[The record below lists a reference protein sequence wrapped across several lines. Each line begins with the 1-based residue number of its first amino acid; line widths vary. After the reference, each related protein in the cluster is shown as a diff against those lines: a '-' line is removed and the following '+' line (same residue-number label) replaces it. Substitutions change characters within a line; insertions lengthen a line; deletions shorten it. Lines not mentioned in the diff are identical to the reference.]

1 MITQKELIHMYYKIC
16 DIEEEL
22 YVNPRPNDKILL
34 LTEDI
39 KKMIINR
46 VDDAPK

>member
-1 MITQKELIHMYYKIC
+1 MYYKIC

-22 YVNPRPNDKILL
+22 HVNPFPNDKILD
-34 LTEDI
+34 LTEDL
-39 KKMIINR
+39 KKTIINR